1 MNKTL
6 MAMLAAGLAALS
18 FNAAHAHGDAK
29 PKHGGI
35 VQTANDMSFEL
46 VTQADGAA
54 IYIEDHE
61 KAVSVGGASGKLT
74 VLSGADKAEA
84 DLKPA
89 GDKLEAKGIK
99 LSPGSKV
106 VASVTTADKKT
117 ISVRFSVK

>member
-6 MAMLAAGLAALS
+6 IAMLAAGLAALS
-18 FNAAHAHGDAK
+18 INAALAHGDAK

-46 VTQADGAA
+46 VAQADSVA

-61 KAVSVGGASGKLT
+61 KAVSVAGASGKLT
-74 VLSGADKAEA
+74 VLSGGDKAEA
-84 DLKPA
+84 ELKPA

-99 LSPGSKV
+99 LAPGSKV
-106 VASVTTADKKT
+106 VASVTSADKKT
-117 ISVRFSVK
+117 VSVRFSVK

>member
-6 MAMLAAGLAALS
+6 MAMIATGMIALS
-18 FNAAHAHGDAK
+18 FNAVQAHGDAK

-46 VTQADGAA
+46 VARADGVA

-61 KAVSVGGASGKLT
+61 KAVSVAGAGGKIT

-84 DLKPA
+84 ELKPA
-89 GDKLEAKGIK
+89 SDKLEATGIK
-99 LSPGSKV
+99 LAPGSKV
-106 VASVTTADKKT
+106 VASVVTADKKT
-117 ISVRFSVK
+117 ISVPFSVK

>member
-6 MAMLAAGLAALS
+6 MAMLAAGLAALG
-18 FNAAHAHGDAK
+18 FNAAQAHGDAK

-35 VQTANDMSFEL
+35 VQTANDISFEL
-46 VTQADGAA
+46 VAQADGAV

-61 KAVSVGGASGKLT
+61 KAVSVAGAGGKLT

-84 DLKPA
+84 ELKPA
-89 GDKLEAKGIK
+89 GDKLEAKGIR

-106 VASVTTADKKT
+106 VASVITADKKT

>member
-6 MAMLAAGLAALS
+6 MAMIAAGVIALS
-18 FNAAHAHGDAK
+18 VNAAQAHGDAK
-29 PKHGGI
+29 PKHGGV

-46 VTQADGAA
+46 VAQPDGAA

-61 KAVSVGGASGKLT
+61 KAVSVAGASGKIT

-84 DLKPA
+84 ELKPA

-99 LSPGSKV
+99 LAAGSKV
-106 VASVTTADKKT
+106 VASVITADKKT

>member
-1 MNKTL
+1 MHKTL
-6 MAMLAAGLAALS
+6 MAMIAAGVIALS
-18 FNAAHAHGDAK
+18 VNAAQAHGDAK
-29 PKHGGI
+29 PKHGGV

-46 VTQADGAA
+46 VAQPDGAA

-61 KAVSVGGASGKLT
+61 KAVSVAGASGKIT

-84 DLKPA
+84 ELKPA

-99 LSPGSKV
+99 LAAGSKV
-106 VASVTTADKKT
+106 VASVITADKKT

>member
-6 MAMLAAGLAALS
+6 MAMIAAGVMALS
-18 FNAAHAHGDAK
+18 VNAAQAHGDAK
-29 PKHGGI
+29 PKHGGV

-46 VTQADGAA
+46 VTQPDGAA

-61 KAVSVGGASGKLT
+61 KAVSVAGATGKLT
-74 VLSGADKAEA
+74 VLSGSDKAEA
-84 DLKPA
+84 ELKPA
-89 GDKLEAKGIK
+89 GDKLEAKGVK

-117 ISVRFSVK
+117 ISLRFSVK